1 MGTQPKTGLP
11 RYYSV
16 TNAEARHM
24 IDETETKT
32 HEEIPRL
39 GVKTSPQKG
48 DEARSENA
56 PSSVSKAAPVRA
68 ESERERRD
76 NWQHVLAEKIETGK
90 LDRIA
95 GVAICLTL
103 AALCTALR
111 LAIPDTA
118 EDAGYKQAWLSFGS
132 GLFVWFGFIAAT
144 KPKDLG
150 ARSWGA
156 VQAYGATLPP
166 AAFGIYGLYQFAS
179 IKDPRLIIVGVLAT
193 LPCWSWV
200 ASYWVKKGSRLR
212 TFLQVTP
219 TLLVGIAGLYETMS
233 PHNRGHENPI
243 GVIVLCFV
251 VWLFGWAFL
260 DQDDRDFDDGWDIL
274 LGRKKQEAA
283 PPQPTLA
290 HSQYADESQGH
301 ITGLEEKEP

>member
-1 MGTQPKTGLP
+1 
-11 RYYSV
+11 
-16 TNAEARHM
+16 M
-24 IDETETKT
+24 IDETETEA
-32 HEEIPRL
+32 HEETPRL
-39 GVKTSPQKG
+39 GVTASPQKG

-56 PSSVSKAAPVRA
+56 PSSVSKVAPVRA

-118 EDAGYKQAWLSFGS
+118 EDAGYKQAWLSFGC

-150 ARSWGA
+150 ERSWGA
-156 VQAYGATLPP
+156 TQAYGATLPP
-166 AAFGIYGLYQFAS
+166 AAFGIFLLYQVAFT
-179 IKDPRLIIVGVLAT
+179 KDPRAIIVGVVLS
-193 LPCWSWV
+193 LPYWSWV

-212 TFLQVTP
+212 TFLQVAP
-219 TLLVGIAGLYETMS
+219 TLLMGIGGLYETMS
-233 PHNRGHENPI
+233 PHNRGHENPF
-243 GVIVLCFV
+243 GVIVLCLV
-251 VWLFGWAFL
+251 VWFVGSALL
-260 DQDDRDFDDGWDIL
+260 NQDDGDYEKGRDIL

-283 PPQPTLA
+283 PPPPTLA

>member
-1 MGTQPKTGLP
+1 
-11 RYYSV
+11 
-16 TNAEARHM
+16 M
-24 IDETETKT
+24 IDETETEAR
-32 HEEIPRL
+32 EETPRL
-39 GVKTSPQKG
+39 GVSASPQ
-48 DEARSENA
+48 
-56 PSSVSKAAPVRA
+56 SVEEPRA
-68 ESERERRD
+68 ESESGRRD

-111 LAIPDTA
+111 LAIPDAA

-212 TFLQVTP
+212 TFLQVAP
-219 TLLVGIAGLYETMS
+219 TLLAGVAALYETMS

-283 PPQPTLA
+283 PPPPTLA
-290 HSQYADESQGH
+290 QAQYADESQGH